1 MRTRDDE
8 SFLLVVEAVC
18 RRQDPTGVNEDSST
32 SVNVFL
38 VSGLVGINDRLPR
51 LLRDVTLSAPKHAER
66 GPTQG
71 IVYPLTTCCYRED
84 TMVKLLVTVSMHQ
97 TPQRKRK

>member
-1 MRTRDDE
+1 MRDDE
-8 SFLLVVEAVC
+8 SFLLVVKAVC

-32 SVNVFL
+32 FVKVFL
-38 VSGLVGINDRLPR
+38 VSGPVDINDRLPR
-51 LLRDVTLSAPKHAER
+51 LLGDVTLWAPKYAER

-71 IVYPLTTCCYRED
+71 IVYPLTTGCYREE
-84 TMVKLLVTVSMHQ
+84 TMVQLLVMVSKHQ